1 MNAADIAIII
11 TALGSLAG
19 AVVAGIAL
27 LKKTTGENVDTLS
40 TKLQTMS
47 ERLDASDD
55 KREAD
60 RVEFERRM
68 TERDKHIARQ
78 DRALIAFRKYTFALR
93 RILADRGIDAPPEPP
108 ELELTPTGSSSTNP
122 DRSN

>member
-1 MNAADIAIII
+1 VNAADIAIII

-40 TKLQTMS
+40 AKLEKTNT
-47 ERLDASDD
+47 RLDEADE
-55 KREAD
+55 KRESD

-93 RILADRGIDAPPEPP
+93 RILADRGIDAPPEPA
-108 ELELTPTGSSSTNP
+108 ELEMTEVGE
-122 DRSN
+122 